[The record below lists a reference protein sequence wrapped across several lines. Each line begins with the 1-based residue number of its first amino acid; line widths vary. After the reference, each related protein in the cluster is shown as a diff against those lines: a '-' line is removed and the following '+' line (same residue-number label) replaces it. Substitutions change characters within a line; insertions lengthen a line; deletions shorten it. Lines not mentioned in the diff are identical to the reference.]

1 MNYKRMWLSSILFN
15 RTFLLLVLLL
25 SVVSVSRAGVCD
37 SIGVERKDGK
47 LFILH
52 RIEANETLYS
62 LSRKYKVSVDEIKK
76 YNPDAAQ
83 GIKLGQILKVPS
95 AIPVTNASTTV
106 EPLKT
111 HTVQAGESLYGI
123 AKKHNV
129 SVDEIKA
136 ANPGISSS
144 VQVGQVLTIPAKGG
158 AKAGTQTP
166 NIAVAPK
173 ETIEHKV
180 VSGETFYSIAK
191 KYNLSVEDIKNV
203 NPGITALKEGQIL
216 KVPGTAPVVEQT
228 QTQVQTPA
236 NTSTTT
242 ITTTTTAVTPKP
254 ANTSVEAD
262 TIQLQQDKVRLETM
276 QTPKTTTK
284 AIPATDGKKVTESGF
299 ADVMSDNQDNPKYLA
314 YHKTAPI
321 GTIIQL
327 LNESNGIKIYVRVV
341 GKLTDAGADGKT
353 IIRISKKAYERLGGT
368 SGRLSTT
375 LMYIP

>member
-1 MNYKRMWLSSILFN
+1 MNYKRMWLSSMLFN

-25 SVVSVSRAGVCD
+25 SVVSVARAGVCD

-95 AIPVTNASTTV
+95 AIPVTNANAAV
-106 EPLKT
+106 ETAKT
-111 HTVQAGESLYGI
+111 HTVQAGESMYGI
-123 AKKHNV
+123 AKKYNV

-158 AKAGTQTP
+158 AKTTTQTP
-166 NIAVAPK
+166 QNTTSTPK

-191 KYNLSVEDIKNV
+191 KYNLSVEDIKNA
-203 NPGITALKEGQIL
+203 NPGVAALKEGQIL

-228 QTQVQTPA
+228 QVQTPT
-236 NTSTTT
+236 NTST
-242 ITTTTTAVTPKP
+242 TTTTTAVTPKP

-262 TIQLQQDKVRLETM
+262 TIQLQQDKARLETM
-276 QTPKTTTK
+276 QTPKTPTK

-368 SGRLSTT
+368 GGRLSTT